1 MLLCGCA
8 LQFFP
13 PPPRRRRPHPPRS
26 ATAANLAEA
35 RPVFGTADIKV
46 YRRYVYYNSFSR
58 SLTVIL
64 LNLCCSFLMTV
75 LKCFYA
81 PLVVAFSFL
90 TTSICLVSLS

>member
-46 YRRYVYYNSFSR
+46 YR
-58 SLTVIL
+58 SLEL
-64 LNLCCSFLMTV
+64 LALGCSSSNIHVQFRRLGH
-75 LKCFYA
+75 
-81 PLVVAFSFL
+81 L
-90 TTSICLVSLS
+90 TLLYMDCLISVDMIVQPKT

>member
-46 YRRYVYYNSFSR
+46 YRSHQLVIKPQPC
-58 SLTVIL
+58 LTI
-64 LNLCCSFLMTV
+64 
-75 LKCFYA
+75 
-81 PLVVAFSFL
+81 
-90 TTSICLVSLS
+90 SIHPSLSK